1 MSNNDKFSREHVKRT
16 TTDAQ
21 QKKLTTGEYR
31 QALRQQYER
40 MAQHQRII
48 EAECYADNIH

>member
-1 MSNNDKFSREHVKRT
+1 MSNNDKFSREQVKRT

>member
-48 EAECYADNIH
+48 EAESCANNIH